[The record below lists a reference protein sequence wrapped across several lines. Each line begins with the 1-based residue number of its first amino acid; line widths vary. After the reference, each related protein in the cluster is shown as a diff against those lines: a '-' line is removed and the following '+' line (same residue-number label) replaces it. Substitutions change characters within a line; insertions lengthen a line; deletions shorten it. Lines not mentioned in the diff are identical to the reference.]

1 MSTFE
6 RYASEKTSF
15 TEDELT
21 EKAQNL
27 SITKD
32 QEYPYTGIVRN
43 SMKIIDGGFCFDYGK
58 VVKEK
63 EQWYDGSMKKKE
75 QFDGYTVLFI
85 DSGEVLIDS
94 TCDVETKEEIIEF
107 IETHFLERSSLV
119 KVERGRKA
127 LNRIEKYSS
136 KLHAMYS
143 RPASEDSPEK
153 QKASDKEGLRGTDYY
168 ESNIDEPLDKV
179 KVQLP
184 SAAVTMKVGI
194 DKEGNITLYSQQLES
209 QTELHA
215 IKAIL
220 QDIETVN
227 NETRPSVQTRLNSE
241 H

>member
-6 RYASEKTSF
+6 RYASETTSF
-15 TEDELT
+15 TEDEIAQ
-21 EKAQNL
+21 KAQNF
-27 SITKD
+27 SITESD
-32 QEYPYTGIVRN
+32 EYPYTGIVPN
-43 SMKIIDGGFCFDYGK
+43 SMKIIEGGFCFDFGK
-58 VVKEK
+58 VIKEK
-63 EQWYDGSMKKKE
+63 ERWYDGSMQEEEKFK
-75 QFDGYTVLFI
+75 DYTVLFI
-85 DSGEVLIDS
+85 ESGQVLIDE

-119 KVERGRKA
+119 RVEAGRKA
-127 LNRIEKYSS
+127 LNKVERYSS

-168 ESNIDEPLDKV
+168 ENNIDEPLDKV

-184 SAAVTMKVGI
+184 NASVTMKVGI
-194 DKEGNITLYSQQLES
+194 DKEGNITLYSQQLEP

-215 IKAIL
+215 VKAIL
-220 QDIETVN
+220 EDINTISKQVKP
-227 NETRPSVQTRLNSE
+227 RIQTRLGSG